1 MDWAYEF
8 IGPWNDCTFA
18 VFKKRL
24 IISQVSVCDQ
34 KKKRDRYWLNKFST
48 PLLHALNVW
57 MKSEKKNEGKKL
69 NWIL

>member
-34 KKKRDRYWLNKFST
+34 KKK
-48 PLLHALNVW
+48 
-57 MKSEKKNEGKKL
+57 EKR
-69 NWIL
+69 